1 MFRRLAYAVLD
12 RAGYLVM
19 LVLLHLCDWIAG
31 PPPGTP
37 TDHAIQEEC
46 EQVRKA
52 FPEIDFDDPMPTR
65 EMRR

>member
-12 RAGYLVM
+12 RAGYLVT
-19 LVLLHLCDWIAG
+19 LAFPHLYDWIAG
-31 PPPGTP
+31 QPPETP
-37 TDHAIQEEC
+37 TDHAIREEG

-52 FPEIDFDDPMPTR
+52 FPEIDFDDPMPKR